1 MVVSWHSPLRFTC
14 GCVIPWRYDGHG
26 GVRRSERAVVMALA
40 AGDGVVLQ
48 DQFGGWMTFTQ
59 WLVGLAVFI
68 LLFIIVGYVMTFM
81 GWDRM
86 VSVVFCILFIGLTFF
101 SLYFLWAE
109 DTAKTNESALNS
121 SYGVSD
127 VCFGGGGGIGELMA
141 HPKDGSWRVTYKD
154 SKGGR
159 RNGRM
164 EIIDSQSG
172 SPTIRMMDDSG
183 HPLNPH
189 K

>member
-1 MVVSWHSPLRFTC
+1 
-14 GCVIPWRYDGHG
+14 
-26 GVRRSERAVVMALA
+26 MALA

-48 DQFGGWMTFTQ
+48 NQSGGWMTFTQ
-59 WLVGLAVFI
+59 WLAGLAVFI
-68 LLFIIVGYVMTFM
+68 LLFIIIGYVMTFM

-86 VSVVFCILFIGLTFF
+86 VGVVFCILFIGLTFF
-101 SLYFLWAE
+101 SLSFLWAE
-109 DTAKTNESALNS
+109 DAAKANEGILNS
-121 SYGVSD
+121 SYSISD
-127 VCFGGGGGIGELMA
+127 VCFGSGGGIGELMA

-164 EIIDSQSG
+164 EITDSQSG
-172 SPTIRMMDDSG
+172 SPTIRMMDGSG
-183 HPLNPH
+183 RPLKPH